1 MSHGDP
7 NTFGAANYRAS
18 NDFVDLV
25 DLDSVDD
32 PFRDPAPEPASSAA
46 AFANVANDYDAA
58 GPLHDNPFDSD
69 VLSDYESDNYGPA
82 GSSGGLRSV
91 HAAAGT
97 SHRHGQRV
105 RHPPVLPQAQQH
117 RRHEPAHDL
126 HQRPADKRTARLL
139 RQPHQH
145 HQVQLRHVC
154 AQVPVRAVFQVRE
167 PVFPVHV
174 GDPAGPVR
182 VSDQQVHHDRHA
194 DGGAACFGR
203 QGDHRG
209 HQAQLVRQ
217 RAEPVQ
223 NRGSGPPNG
232 PVRDE
237 KMDQRQSRRHRQ
249 GEQRGAVS
257 RGPDPAELVRAGR
270 AVLHRDGEPGRRN
283 EPENQ
288 AVSRGD
294 RRADVAAAAGPM
306 PGQNPQRAA
315 QQQSVHVRGY
325 AVPERARDPAEPGP
339 AASARRQSAQHGLDP
354 GNRGVHGPRDEADA
368 QRDGGADQEDR
379 RRADH
384 QSAGDCAVWHSAG
397 VVGGL
402 VARRHSQHRLHEKPS
417 GLPLSGRNEQGEAV
431 FRRHPD
437 VLGAFLEPRADL
449 AVCHR

>member
-18 NDFVDLV
+18 NDLVDLV

-91 HAAAGT
+91 V
-97 SHRHGQRV
+97 GQIRTKMGRTAYDNV
-105 RHPPVLPQAQQH
+105 DDS
-117 RRHEPAHDL
+117 HEPS
-126 HQRPADKRTARLL
+126 RSTPPPEPATDTANVFDIRRYFRKHNNTDDTSPRTIYINDPQTNARLGYYDNHISTTKYNFVTFVPKFL
-139 RQPHQH
+139 FEQFSKYANLFFLFTSVIQ
-145 HQVQLRHVC
+145 
-154 AQVPVRAVFQVRE
+154 QVPSVSPTNRYTTIGTLMVVLLVSAVKEITEDIKRNS
-167 PVFPVHV
+167 
-174 GDPAGPVR
+174 
-182 VSDQQVHHDRHA
+182 SD
-194 DGGAACFGR
+194 
-203 QGDHRG
+203 
-209 HQAQLVRQ
+209 
-217 RAEPVQ
+217 
-223 NRGSGPPNG
+223 N
-232 PVRDE
+232 
-237 KMDQRQSRRHRQ
+237 
-249 GEQRGAVS
+249 
-257 RGPDPAELVRAGR
+257 ELNR